1 MSDEIIFEKE
11 MGIDHADFLRLLP
24 RALDGLAFTVNGN
37 RIVIED
43 GARRLEIILGET
55 SERRIALLTLPV
67 TPVRFEFTGYHAD
80 EADAAMRRIDQA
92 YQRGGG

>member
-1 MSDEIIFEKE
+1 MADAVVFEKE

-24 RALDGLAFTVNGN
+24 RALDGRAFTVIGAH
-37 RIVIED
+37 IVSEE
-43 GARRLEIILGET
+43 GARRLDITLGET

-67 TPVRFEFTGYHAD
+67 THVRFEFTGYRED
-80 EADAAMRRIDQA
+80 EANAAMVRMDRA